1 MSNPLFNGSRGA
13 QLGGGIPAGVNP
25 QAIQGIM
32 QMIQRGADMKDIVIA
47 FKKNGITPQV
57 AEQVLCVAFPQL
69 KQLKG
74 QMEQM
79 QQSGMSQQD
88 MFAGFAKQAN
98 VDASEVNKTYNSL
111 MRLVQ

>member
-1 MSNPLFNGSRGA
+1 MANPLFNGMRGA
-13 QLGGGIPAGVNP
+13 QMGSIPAGVNP

-32 QMIQRGADMKDIVIA
+32 QIIQSGADLKDVVKA
-47 FKKNGITPQV
+47 FKKSGMTPEV
-57 AEQVLCVAFPQL
+57 AEQALCTAFPQL

-74 QMEQM
+74 QMTQM

-98 VDASEVNKTYNSL
+98 VDANELNKTYDSL